1 VHRAEI
7 GYDLTPHYWGNGYM
21 SEAIGSVIEF
31 IFSST
36 EINRIEAT
44 VHTENDRSLNILTRL
59 GFHREGI
66 LREYVQW
73 DGEYWDM
80 ALFSMLEKD
89 WISLPP

>member
-1 VHRAEI
+1 
-7 GYDLTPHYWGNGYM
+7 M
-21 SEAIGSVIEF
+21 SEAIRSVIEF

-36 EINRIEAT
+36 KINRIEAT
-44 VHTENDRSLNILTRL
+44 VHTENNRSLNVLKRF

-73 DGEYWDM
+73 EGEYWDM

-89 WISLPP
+89 CVK